1 MRSMRFSLP
10 PLAALVITL
19 ALCPS
24 ARSQTFTTVVN
35 LNGTDGEY
43 ASALAQA
50 TDGNYY
56 GAVSVGGTNNG
67 GAIFQ
72 FTAGG
77 NLTDTYSFCSLPNC
91 ADGYDPT
98 AAPILGSDG
107 ILYGT
112 TSAGG
117 VANGGG
123 ASQAGTVFKMTLG
136 GKLANLYSFCPKS
149 GCFDG
154 SGPVGLVQASNSNF
168 YGATASGGKF
178 GEGTLFELTS
188 TGGFKLMYTF
198 CSRENCAD
206 GSLPRSAP
214 MQASNG
220 NFYGT
225 TQLGGSHNDGVVYEI
240 TPTGSYKVLYNFC
253 AQVNCS
259 DGQYPMSAVVQDSA
273 GNLFGTAFYGGAYGD
288 GVVYE
293 ITPKNQYVV
302 LYSFNGIDGGSS
314 YAALTLANDGNLYG
328 TSVISNNNW
337 NEGNIFKVTPQGEY
351 TSLYSFCNYGTCTGY
366 APMTT
371 LLEATN
377 GTLYGATTYGGAY
390 NYGTVFS
397 LNNSLSPLVE
407 TVPMRGKVGTRVII
421 LGNNLTG
428 STSVTFNG
436 TEAAFTVESDT
447 YITATVPTGAIT
459 GTISVT
465 TPTGA
470 LNSNPVFQVLN

>member
-1 MRSMRFSLP
+1 
-10 PLAALVITL
+10 
-19 ALCPS
+19 
-24 ARSQTFTTVVN
+24 
-35 LNGTDGEY
+35 
-43 ASALAQA
+43 
-50 TDGNYY
+50 
-56 GAVSVGGTNNG
+56 
-67 GAIFQ
+67 
-72 FTAGG
+72 
-77 NLTDTYSFCSLPNC
+77 
-91 ADGYDPT
+91 
-98 AAPILGSDG
+98 
-107 ILYGT
+107 
-112 TSAGG
+112 
-117 VANGGG
+117 
-123 ASQAGTVFKMTLG
+123 
-136 GKLANLYSFCPKS
+136 
-149 GCFDG
+149 
-154 SGPVGLVQASNSNF
+154 
-168 YGATASGGKF
+168 
-178 GEGTLFELTS
+178 
-188 TGGFKLMYTF
+188 MYTF

-366 APMTT
+366 TPMTT